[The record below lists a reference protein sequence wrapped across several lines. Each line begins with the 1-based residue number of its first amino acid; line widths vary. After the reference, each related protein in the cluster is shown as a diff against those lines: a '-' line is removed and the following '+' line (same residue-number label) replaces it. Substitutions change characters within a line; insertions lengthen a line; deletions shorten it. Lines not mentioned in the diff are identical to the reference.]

1 MKPMTM
7 TQKHYA
13 LLGGGL
19 LVGWLVGW
27 YFGKKQGAAAHPA
40 GQIFG
45 RKQPTYDQ
53 NLDRHVPR
61 EFMFSYWWN
70 DSNKIAQFLAA
81 AGLTCA
87 QWAAMR
93 LGSPSDI
100 NQNPMPDAGR
110 TKWYVLLKAGESWAG
125 VGMVFNEWHVPAGQS
140 HATVISRIDGYCV
153 SHPGIAAPN
162 TNVGEITAGSK
173 TGGYS
178 NTGGYSKSRR

>member
-1 MKPMTM
+1 MTMKPMTM

-19 LVGWLVGW
+19 LGGWLVGW
-27 YFGKKQGAAAHPA
+27 YFGKKQGAARPA
-40 GQIFG
+40 GAVGPYAPDYTVIRFAS
-45 RKQPTYDQ
+45 D
-53 NLDRHVPR
+53 
-61 EFMFSYWWN
+61 WWN

-93 LGSPSDI
+93 LGSPSDF

-110 TKWYVLLKAGESWAG
+110 TKWYVLLKAGQGFAIIGGMPSWPQWA
-125 VGMVFNEWHVPAGQS
+125 VPQGQS